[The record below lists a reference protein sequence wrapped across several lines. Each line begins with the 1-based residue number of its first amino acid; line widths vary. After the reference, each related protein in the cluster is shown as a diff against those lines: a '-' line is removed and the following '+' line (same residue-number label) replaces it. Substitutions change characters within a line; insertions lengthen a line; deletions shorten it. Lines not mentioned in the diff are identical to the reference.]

1 MMIFSSHS
9 ILSFIFVISPVKV
22 SKMNLNTLGYCILLA
37 ALTTTSQTAAFTGI
51 SAPFK
56 LQVPFSQT
64 STSLQVTRR
73 TKRWTAA
80 ERDAIIQ
87 RNGEYFKLDRMRGK
101 IEFGSSSRIN
111 TRLEGADVD
120 SIKKWLSND
129 RAIAMSIWDE
139 KLIREVEPEVY
150 RLKLMTLMFVTI
162 QLAPH
167 VDVRMWTE
175 GKDGDNVVF
184 KLESVAFDPN
194 IQILP
199 GVGLSAESLGILIDV
214 VGELYPSADGKGV
227 DGKIGFVSSGELP
240 PPMRLLP
247 EPALRSSLSTINK
260 TIANFAISS
269 FQKGARTKYREFLK
283 EEEMSR

>member
-1 MMIFSSHS
+1 
-9 ILSFIFVISPVKV
+9 
-22 SKMNLNTLGYCILLA
+22 
-37 ALTTTSQTAAFTGI
+37 
-51 SAPFK
+51 
-56 LQVPFSQT
+56 
-64 STSLQVTRR
+64 
-73 TKRWTAA
+73 
-80 ERDAIIQ
+80 
-87 RNGEYFKLDRMRGK
+87 MRGK

-111 TRLEGADVD
+111 TRLEGADVE

-199 GVGLSAESLGILIDV
+199 GVGVSADSLGILIDV

-269 FQKGARTKYREFLK
+269 FQKGARTKFREFLK
-283 EEEMSR
+283 AAEMSR